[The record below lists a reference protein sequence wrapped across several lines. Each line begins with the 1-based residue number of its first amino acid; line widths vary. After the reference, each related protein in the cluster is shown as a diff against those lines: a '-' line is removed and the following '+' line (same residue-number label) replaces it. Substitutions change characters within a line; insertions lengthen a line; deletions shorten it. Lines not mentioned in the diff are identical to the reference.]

1 VRNDLGPC
9 FGSGCDIYIKDN
21 CNLIKYYGSN
31 FPRSYGK
38 NENAIDGELTK
49 LNHFTVK
56 RYQVFHLI
64 F

>member
-9 FGSGCDIYIKDN
+9 FGSGCDFHIEDK
-21 CNLIKYYGSN
+21 CNLNKYWGSN
-31 FPRSYGK
+31 FPSSYGK
-38 NENAIDGELTK
+38 NENAKAGELTK
-49 LNHFTVK
+49 SKKFTVK